1 MRGLARQR
9 FLLPV
14 FILSGMNLVLPV
26 FGEAVAEISSEKDAA
41 VDADARLVRVEEFRA
56 LEAAFADLSSQL
68 AAWDLLA
75 ITYRCAVSRRRSSVR
90 RRLWPE

>member
-26 FGEAVAEISSEKDAA
+26 FGEAVAEISSEKDGASGT
-41 VDADARLVRVEEFRA
+41 ARQIPFGA
-56 LEAAFADLSSQL
+56 K
-68 AAWDLLA
+68 
-75 ITYRCAVSRRRSSVR
+75 YRF
-90 RRLWPE
+90 

>member
-26 FGEAVAEISSEKDAA
+26 FGEAVAEISSENDAV
-41 VDADARLVRVEEFRA
+41 VDAETGLVRVEEFRA

-68 AAWDLLA
+68 AAQQELIA
-75 ITYRCAVSRRRSSVR
+75 SQ
-90 RRLWPE
+90 